1 MAMMNLENK
10 VLFSETHKIKFNL
23 EIIMLSVLTI
33 GAIIVFYL
41 QVIDNQEGITKF
53 SDNTLTVALFL
64 WLIFAIA
71 NFNSRIDLKIKEKGI
86 YYKFYPFQSFKR
98 ILWEDVV
105 ECTVQ
110 EYDPNKHMRGF
121 GLRIFQKDAVLTIQ
135 GNHGLHIETKTG
147 AKILVGTLRPQELT
161 NALNQI
167 TQQLKK

>member
-23 EIIMLSVLTI
+23 EIIMLSILTI
-33 GAIIVFYL
+33 GAIIAFYL

-53 SDNTLTVALFL
+53 SDNTLTVALIL

-71 NFNSRIDLKIKEKGI
+71 NFNSRIDLEIKEKGI

-105 ECTVQ
+105 ECKVQ

-121 GLRIFQKDAVLTIQ
+121 GLRIFQKDAVLTLQ
-135 GNHGLHIETKTG
+135 GKQGLHIETKTG
-147 AKILVGTLRPQELT
+147 ANILIGTLKPQELT
-161 NALNQI
+161 SALNQI
-167 TQQLKK
+167 NQQQNK